1 MTTGS
6 SWCVLI
12 SFKCFT
18 AVRGYKLKIKTIK
31 QVDNEPVYNLTVE
44 KYHNYITS
52 SGLVLKNCDALRY
65 FCVNFTNPAEEPKTK
80 EETWKEERSQRDL
93 QNYINYGV
101 G

>member
-1 MTTGS
+1 M
-6 SWCVLI
+6 
-12 SFKCFT
+12 
-18 AVRGYKLKIKTIK
+18 KIKTIK

-65 FCVNFTNPAEEPKTK
+65 FCVNFTNPATEPRPK
-80 EETWKEERSQRDL
+80 EEADREYREQRNL

-101 G
+101 D

>member
-1 MTTGS
+1 M
-6 SWCVLI
+6 
-12 SFKCFT
+12 
-18 AVRGYKLKIKTIK
+18 KIKTIK

-65 FCVNFTNPAEEPKTK
+65 FCVNFTNPATEPRPK
-80 EETWKEERSQRDL
+80 EEADREYIEQRNL

-101 G
+101 D